1 MDQVQGMVVVWPM
14 PLDETG
20 RISRPSLKNEPSR
33 AWMRCLRHDGAR
45 PAGRLLRT
53 NGSFDRATSEAD

>member
-20 RISRPSLKNEPSR
+20 RISRRSLKNEPSR